1 MLLKDLAN
9 LKIFFVSISLST
21 EIKKKS
27 TIKLWESR
35 NMRMKHNNMRY
46 KMVLLKIITEKVSV
60 EKNVK
65 IFGPS
70 MIYDYLKWPDI
81 FKIYGDFLWDSRI
94 YF

>member
-1 MLLKDLAN
+1 MV
-9 LKIFFVSISLST
+9 FLSARKF
-21 EIKKKS
+21 KKKL

-46 KMVLLKIITEKVSV
+46 KVVLLKIITEKVSG
-60 EKNVK
+60 EKNLK
-65 IFGPS
+65 SFSP

-81 FKIYGDFLWDSRI
+81 LKIYGDFLWDSRI